1 MYKISE
7 IWIYPVK
14 SLGGIRLNEAV
25 AERRGLQHDRRWM
38 LVDESGQFLTQREL
52 PEMALLQP
60 SVGPDN
66 LTVRHSRFPN
76 QAVEIPLD
84 ITGLSPEKTSAK
96 VWSNSV
102 SALIMPS
109 GINQWFSEVLRAP
122 VRLVYMPDT
131 SRRRADGRYAP
142 AGQLVSFADGF
153 PYLIIGAAALNELN
167 RQLTEPVPMNR
178 FRPNI
183 VFTGGNS
190 HDEDRWSDLHIG
202 NQPFRCV
209 KPCARCVM
217 VTTDQATAQKSAEPL
232 KTLAQ
237 YRKRGNKVLF
247 GQNMIWTGTEPACMR
262 EGDILVPG

>member
-1 MYKISE
+1 
-7 IWIYPVK
+7 
-14 SLGGIRLNEAV
+14 
-25 AERRGLQHDRRWM
+25 
-38 LVDESGQFLTQREL
+38 
-52 PEMALLQP
+52 
-60 SVGPDN
+60 
-66 LTVRHSRFPN
+66 
-76 QAVEIPLD
+76 
-84 ITGLSPEKTSAK
+84 
-96 VWSNSV
+96 
-102 SALIMPS
+102 
-109 GINQWFSEVLRAP
+109 
-122 VRLVYMPDT
+122 
-131 SRRRADGRYAP
+131 
-142 AGQLVSFADGF
+142 GF

-232 KTLAQ
+232 KTLSQ
-237 YRKRGNKVLF
+237 YRRRGNKVLF

>member
-1 MYKISE
+1 LLI
-7 IWIYPVK
+7 
-14 SLGGIRLNEAV
+14 LRLNEAV

-232 KTLAQ
+232 KTLSQ
-237 YRKRGNKVLF
+237 YRRRGNKVLF

>member
-1 MYKISE
+1 M
-7 IWIYPVK
+7 
-14 SLGGIRLNEAV
+14 RLNEAV

-232 KTLAQ
+232 KTLSQ
-237 YRKRGNKVLF
+237 YRRRGNKVLF